1 MFSGQHSTK
10 RALPTALCRLFFS
23 YCLLMAVFPASAQ
36 TARKLGAL
44 SFEPCTLSSE
54 FGTQSLAAQCTS
66 LRVPENSAA
75 PEGRKISLAIAWL
88 PATGEAEADPVFMIA
103 GGPGQSARE
112 SFPALAQAFAGVRKK
127 RDIVLVDQR
136 GTGGSNKLACKDAH
150 GKSAWADAESDG
162 LTEAKAFAARC
173 AADLSK
179 TADLRFYTTTDAV
192 HDLDS
197 VRRAIGAERINL
209 YGVSYGTRVAQQYA
223 KRYPSHLRTMTLDG
237 VVPNSL
243 VLGNDHAKN
252 LEASLDLQFAR
263 CAKDK
268 VCFGK
273 LGEPRARLDALMTR
287 LKSDPPTVG
296 YRDAI
301 TGEAREEPLTPD
313 RIALLAR
320 MFAYAPAIAALLPL
334 QLNEAAQ
341 GRYEPL
347 MALSSL
353 LADTLGEQIMH
364 GMQLSVVCAEDES
377 ELRVDPSDAGSLL
390 GTEMVKALKVQCQ
403 VWPHGQR
410 PADFRAPVTG
420 DLPTLILSGQFD
432 PVTPPH
438 YGEQVRQSL
447 PNSRHLIV
455 RGQGHNVL
463 TAGCVPKLFAR
474 FLESADPKGL
484 DTACVDRVPYTPAFT
499 GFYGWEP

>member
-1 MFSGQHSTK
+1 MERDRSVSLFRSFGCLFCL
-10 RALPTALCRLFFS
+10 AITAL
-23 YCLLMAVFPASAQ
+23 PASAQ

-66 LRVPENSAA
+66 LRVPENPAA

-136 GTGGSNKLACKDAH
+136 GTGGSNKLACKDIQ
-150 GKSAWADAESDG
+150 GKSAVSETEIDG
-162 LTEAKAFAARC
+162 PSEAKAFAARC

-192 HDLDS
+192 RDLDS

-223 KRYPSHLRTMTLDG
+223 KRYPSRLRTMTLDG

-243 VLGNDHAKN
+243 ALGNDHAKN

-268 VCFGK
+268 ICLDK
-273 LGEPRARLDALMTR
+273 LGEPRARLNALMDR
-287 LKSDPPTVG
+287 LKNDPPTVA

-301 TGEAREEPLTPD
+301 TGEAREEKLTSD
-313 RIALLAR
+313 HIATLAR

-334 QLNEAAQ
+334 QLNEAAH

-347 MALSSL
+347 MALSRL

-364 GMQLSVVCAEDES
+364 GMQLSVVCAEDAN
-377 ELRVDPSDAGSLL
+377 ELQIDPADVASLL
-390 GTEMVKALKVQCQ
+390 GTEMIAALKAQCQ
-403 VWPHGQR
+403 VWPRGQR
-410 PADFRAPVTG
+410 PADFRAPATG
-420 DLPTLILSGQFD
+420 NLPTLILSGQFD
-432 PVTPPH
+432 PVTPPR
-438 YGEQVRQSL
+438 YGEHVRQNL

-463 TAGCVPKLFAR
+463 AAGCMPKLFVR
-474 FLESADPKGL
+474 FLDSADPKSL
-484 DTACVDRVPYTPAFT
+484 DAACIGRVPYTPPFT